1 MARIRLSMVF
11 GMAAMVAGPVLATD
25 VYKTVD
31 ANGVAHYTDQPPSKT
46 ARPVVLPP
54 IQVVGPAR
62 GSSASTS
69 PSSSGSPVSSGSD
82 MTGAAPLSVSIVSPA
97 PDETFRSDD
106 RVLPVSVRLNQP
118 LPDGYGL
125 LYLLDGTAQNQ
136 RATRALNY
144 SLEGVERGEH
154 MLTVVTVNASGKEVG
169 RAAPVIVH
177 MKPPTVQL
185 TQQRKE
191 EREANRPTPRPRN
204 PTP

>member
-1 MARIRLSMVF
+1 MALFRLLAMF
-11 GMAAMVAGPVLATD
+11 GVAVAFAGPAVATD

-31 ANGVAHYTDQPPSKT
+31 ANGVIHYTDQAPSKT

-54 IQVVGPAR
+54 IQVVGPPR
-62 GSSASTS
+62 GSSVSAFPPASS
-69 PSSSGSPVSSGSD
+69 AGSSGTD
-82 MTGAAPLSVSIVSPA
+82 MTGEAPLSVSIVSPA
-97 PDETFRSDD
+97 PDETFRTDD
-106 RVLPVSVRLNQP
+106 RVLPVSVRMNQP
-118 LPDGYGL
+118 LPEGYGL
-125 LYLLDGTAQNQ
+125 LYMLDGTAQNAK
-136 RATRALNY
+136 ATRALNY

-154 MLTVVTVNASGKEVG
+154 MITVVTVNASGKEIG

>member
-1 MARIRLSMVF
+1 MARIRLLAVI
-11 GMAAMVAGPVLATD
+11 GMTTAMSGPVAATD

-31 ANGVAHYTDQPPSKT
+31 ADGVVHYSDTPPSKN
-46 ARPVVLPP
+46 AKPIVLPP

-62 GSSASTS
+62 GSASSSSA
-69 PSSSGSPVSSGSD
+69 PSSAVPSGPD

-97 PDETFRSDD
+97 PDETFRGDD
-106 RVLPVSVRLNQP
+106 RTLPVSVRMNQP

-125 LYLLDGTAQNQ
+125 LYLLDGTARNDKP
-136 RATRALNY
+136 TRALNY
-144 SLEGVERGEH
+144 SMDGVERGEH
-154 MLTVVTVNASGKEVG
+154 MLTVVTINGGGKEVG

-185 TQQRKE
+185 TQERKA
-191 EREANRPTPRPRN
+191 ERDANRPNPRPMN

>member
-1 MARIRLSMVF
+1 MVRIRLLAVF
-11 GMAAMVAGPVLATD
+11 GMAALFAGPVVATD

-31 ANGVAHYTDQPPSKT
+31 ANGVVHYTDQAPSKT
-46 ARPVVLPP
+46 AKPVVLPP
-54 IQVVGPAR
+54 IQVVGPTR
-62 GSSASTS
+62 GSSI
-69 PSSSGSPVSSGSD
+69 SSSSPLSAASSGSD

-106 RVLPVSVRLNQP
+106 RVLPVSVRMNQP
-118 LPDGYGL
+118 LPEGYGL
-125 LYLLDGTAQNQ
+125 LYMLDGTAQNSK
-136 RATRALNY
+136 ATRALNY
-144 SLEGVERGEH
+144 SLDGVERGEH
-154 MLTVVTVNASGKEVG
+154 MVTVVTVNASGKEVG